1 MSIAYKRILLKLSG
15 EVLAG
20 EKKTGIDNDTVVTI
34 CKSVKKIADMGV
46 EVGIVVGG
54 GNFWRGRTS
63 EHMDR
68 TRADHIG
75 MLATAMNSLAL
86 CDALEQLG
94 ADVRV
99 KRQLKCA
106 KSPSLI
112 SEQGNT
118 SFPKGQNCYFRLR
131 YRFTVLF
138 NRYCRCFACG

>member
-1 MSIAYKRILLKLSG
+1 MGIAYKRILLKLSG

-20 EKKTGIDNDTVVTI
+20 AKGTGIDNDTVVTI
-34 CKSVKKIADMGV
+34 CKSVKKVADMGV

-63 EHMDR
+63 EGMDR

-99 KRQLKCA
+99 QTAIEMRQIILLPPRFQIRIVFHCYASVIIIIDRLYHK
-106 KSPSLI
+106 LI
-112 SEQGNT
+112 
-118 SFPKGQNCYFRLR
+118 L
-131 YRFTVLF
+131 
-138 NRYCRCFACG
+138 